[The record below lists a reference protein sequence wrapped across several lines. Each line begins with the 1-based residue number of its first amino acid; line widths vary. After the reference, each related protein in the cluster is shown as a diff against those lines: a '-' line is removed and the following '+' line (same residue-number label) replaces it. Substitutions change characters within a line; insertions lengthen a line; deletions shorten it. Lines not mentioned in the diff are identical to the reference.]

1 MDTVN
6 KIKAQVAALKNP
18 AVVPTSYTV
27 AVNDFSVDLQCLCK
41 SGNNVQ
47 SAADMQISVVAYLE
61 SLYLSFAHFYFILS
75 CFIFLTFQI
84 YWKII
89 HKRLSDTISLI
100 TRYTNNICI
109 AYQFTYFPISGNT
122 SMHS

>member
-61 SLYLSFAHFYFILS
+61 SLYLPLLIFILFYFVL
-75 CFIFLTFQI
+75 FF
-84 YWKII
+84 
-89 HKRLSDTISLI
+89 
-100 TRYTNNICI
+100 
-109 AYQFTYFPISGNT
+109 
-122 SMHS
+122 

>member
-61 SLYLSFAHFYFILS
+61 SLHLSFAHFYFIL
-75 CFIFLTFQI
+75 FYFF
-84 YWKII
+84 
-89 HKRLSDTISLI
+89 DIS
-100 TRYTNNICI
+100 NILEDYSQ
-109 AYQFTYFPISGNT
+109 ATLRHHLLDHQV
-122 SMHS
+122 HQ